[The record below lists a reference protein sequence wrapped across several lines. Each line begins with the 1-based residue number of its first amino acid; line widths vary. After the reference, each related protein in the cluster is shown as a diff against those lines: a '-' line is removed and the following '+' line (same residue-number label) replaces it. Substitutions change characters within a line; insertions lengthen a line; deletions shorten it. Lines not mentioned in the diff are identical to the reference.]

1 MIDYFILREGASD
14 PVYLRPKYRIGC
26 KGLVVRVLLH
36 EQEGGPTEVR
46 RDQMIMLRKSEER
59 RVDRRRQVWL
69 MFHAQARNEAWAST
83 FPALEL
89 FAEYQLAPGAQA
101 PRQPS
106 QDAETITYVREGAL
120 IYENG
125 TGARGVI
132 GAGEFQRLTCERG
145 VKHSESNASRTYGAH
160 VFRFAL
166 RASGAPLT
174 PGHQEKRFSAAER
187 RGVLRVVA
195 SPDGRQGSLQ
205 VHQDVLAFSAMLFPG
220 QHLVHELTD
229 GRRAW
234 IHAVRG
240 EVKLGDFLL
249 GPGDGAAV
257 VGERAVSF
265 TTREEAEVLLLD
277 FADSRTPGSVRS
289 TEHHG

>member
-1 MIDYFILREGASD
+1 MI
-14 PVYLRPKYRIGC
+14 
-26 KGLVVRVLLH
+26 
-36 EQEGGPTEVR
+36 TVR
-46 RDQMIMLRKSEER
+46 RSEER
-59 RVDRRRQVWL
+59 RADRKRQAWL
-69 MFHAQARNEAWAST
+69 MFHARDRNEAWTST
-83 FPALEL
+83 FAALEL
-89 FAEYQLAPGAQA
+89 FAEYQLPPGAQA

-145 VKHSESNASRTYGAH
+145 VKHSEANASRTYGAH

-166 RASGAPLT
+166 RASGAPLA

-195 SPDGRQGSLQ
+195 SPDGRQGSLP
-205 VHQDVLAFSAMLFPG
+205 VHQDVLAFSAIMFPG
-220 QHLVHELTD
+220 QHLVHELSD

-234 IHAVRG
+234 VHAVRG

-257 VGERAVSF
+257 VGERAASF

-277 FADSRTPGSVRS
+277 FADVAPPGTVRS
-289 TEHHG
+289 RERHRVRHRK

>member
-1 MIDYFILREGASD
+1 MI
-14 PVYLRPKYRIGC
+14 
-26 KGLVVRVLLH
+26 
-36 EQEGGPTEVR
+36 T
-46 RDQMIMLRKSEER
+46 LRKAGER
-59 RVDRRRQVWL
+59 RVDRGRQAWL
-69 MFHAQARNEAWAST
+69 MFHARDRKEAWTST
-83 FPALEL
+83 FAALEL
-89 FAEYQLAPGAQA
+89 FAEYQLPPGAQA

-145 VKHSESNASRTYGAH
+145 VKYSEANASRTYGAH
-160 VFRFAL
+160 VFRFGL
-166 RASGAPLT
+166 RAPGTALS

-195 SPDGRQGSLQ
+195 SPDARQGSLL
-205 VHQDVLAFSAMLFPG
+205 VHQDVLVFSAILFPG
-220 QHLVHELTD
+220 QHLVHELTN

-234 IHAVRG
+234 VHAVHG

-249 GPGDGAAV
+249 GAGDGAAV
-257 VGERAVSF
+257 VGERAAAF
-265 TTREEAEVLLLD
+265 TTRDEAEVLLLD
-277 FADSRTPGSVRS
+277 FADSVPPGTIRS
-289 TEHHG
+289 RERH

>member
-1 MIDYFILREGASD
+1 MI
-14 PVYLRPKYRIGC
+14 
-26 KGLVVRVLLH
+26 
-36 EQEGGPTEVR
+36 T
-46 RDQMIMLRKSEER
+46 LRKAEER
-59 RVDRRRQVWL
+59 RVDRKRQAWL
-69 MFHAQARNEAWAST
+69 MFHARDRKEAWAST
-83 FPALEL
+83 FAALEL
-89 FAEYQLAPGAQA
+89 FAEYRLSPGAVA

-145 VKHSESNASRTYGAH
+145 VKHSETNASRTYGAH

-166 RASGAPLT
+166 RAPGEALA

-195 SPDGRQGSLQ
+195 SPDARLGSLQ
-205 VHQDVLAFSAMLFPG
+205 VHQDVLVFSAIMFPG

-234 IHAVRG
+234 VHAVHG
-240 EVKLGDFLL
+240 EVKLGDLLL

-257 VGERAVSF
+257 VSERAASF
-265 TTREEAEVLLLD
+265 TTHDDAEVLLLD
-277 FADSRTPGSVRS
+277 FADPESPAAVRS
-289 TEHHG
+289 TEHH